1 MPPKKAKT
9 VKKSKKKSAAPTTL
23 AANNGA
29 ESTPLTAGGTSP
41 LSTSPLPAAPQS
53 PIDVEDEADF
63 FKSMVAEA
71 KAANEAVA
79 DVAKTFQFPPLG
91 PKSTAADCVRWI
103 DARLYDIADKDTT
116 GMILRYFADSRRH
129 MVKVCRAF
137 EQQRRDL
144 PPSMTMFFH
153 TFVTGSQT
161 WHEALTALRQNLA
174 DGDIVFTAMRALN
187 TLCANEGESMPDFKA
202 RFDVAWQQAIRAG
215 VDLQDSKAWAV
226 SFISMLPIDVRKGV
240 ASLASTNA
248 VTIDSVTAAA
258 TWARDAEL
266 NLRQAG
272 RWPAEPPQDP
282 CSAATG
288 TRRDHSPAPDDRFSD
303 DTDGPSYTAGTAGW
317 SHHNHSWHD

>member
-79 DVAKTFQFPPLG
+79 DKAKTFQFPPLG

-248 VTIDSVTAAA
+248 VTIDSVPRPQPHGHA
-258 TWARDAEL
+258 T
-266 NLRQAG
+266 
-272 RWPAEPPQDP
+272 
-282 CSAATG
+282 
-288 TRRDHSPAPDDRFSD
+288 
-303 DTDGPSYTAGTAGW
+303 PS
-317 SHHNHSWHD
+317 